1 MPYKLKLQNE
11 AVLDM
16 QQAFEWYEEQRP
28 GLGTSFL
35 DEVETCFQKLIQSPE
50 LFGYINKWLRRM
62 KVNGFPYVVIYE
74 IENDLIFVTSV
85 FHTSKAP
92 KH

>member
-1 MPYKLKLQNE
+1 MPYKLRLQNE
-11 AVLDM
+11 AIFDM
-16 QQAFEWYEEQRP
+16 QQAFEWYEEQRS
-28 GLGTSFL
+28 GLGSSFL

-50 LFGYINKWLRRM
+50 HFGYINKLLRRI

-74 IENDLIFVTSV
+74 IE
-85 FHTSKAP
+85 TSKAP